1 MTAVRRKS
9 DVVMRTAG
17 MEGQKAATG
26 ITGIMNSTRTVNITW
41 ITTRTTKITNKRTRL
56 AEEPATMA
64 GADRGAKEDI
74 AELPTLATTFRLYI
88 QQSLDFTCLLW

>member
-1 MTAVRRKS
+1 
-9 DVVMRTAG
+9 

-74 AELPTLATTFRLYI
+74 AELATTFRLYI

>member
-1 MTAVRRKS
+1 
-9 DVVMRTAG
+9 

-26 ITGIMNSTRTVNITW
+26 ITGIMNST
-41 ITTRTTKITNKRTRL
+41 
-56 AEEPATMA
+56 MA

-74 AELPTLATTFRLYI
+74 AELSTLATTFWLYI